1 MLSSQVTARL
11 PKGGRAFLSLM
22 LLLGLV
28 ALISGPATAQLPAR
42 PVIDPAKELAAIKA
56 ASDLDS
62 DPADAEAVRDVCT
75 ACHSSSQ
82 FLGTPR
88 SSSRWEQLF
97 GQMAQQ
103 GARPN
108 DEQVDRIVRYF
119 QRNLMVVNVNTSPDE
134 ELGPT
139 LQISPETTAAITLRR
154 VQRKFTGIADLAAV
168 PGVNRSVLERLKDR
182 LQF

>member
-1 MLSSQVTARL
+1 MVSMLKARL
-11 PKGGRAFLSLM
+11 PKCGRVLFC
-22 LLLGLV
+22 LGLL
-28 ALISGPATAQLPAR
+28 ALVSAPATAQLPPR
-42 PVIDPAKELAAIKA
+42 PVINPAKELAAIKA
-56 ASDLDS
+56 ASHLDN

-103 GARPN
+103 GAHPN

-119 QRNLMVVNVNTSPDE
+119 QRNLMVVNVNTSPLE

-139 LQISPETTAAITLRR
+139 LQTGPETTTAIVMRR
-154 VQRKFTGIADLAAV
+154 GKRKFTGIADLAAV

>member
-1 MLSSQVTARL
+1 MLSFLPTARL
-11 PKGGRAFLSLM
+11 PACSRA
-22 LLLGLV
+22 LV
-28 ALISGPATAQLPAR
+28 CLFVLVGAPAMAQLPPR
-42 PVIDPAKELAAIKA
+42 PVIDPAQELAAIKA
-56 ASDLDS
+56 ASQLDD
-62 DPADAEAVRDVCT
+62 DPSDAEAVRDVCT

-88 SSSRWEQLF
+88 SSSRWEELF
-97 GQMAQQ
+97 GQMARQ
-103 GARPN
+103 GAHPN

-139 LQISPETTAAITLRR
+139 LQTSAEVTAAITLRR
-154 VQRKFTGIADLAAV
+154 MQRKFTGIADLATI
-168 PGVNRSVLERLKDR
+168 PGVDRRVLERLKDR

>member
-11 PKGGRAFLSLM
+11 PKGGRAFLSLT
-22 LLLGLV
+22 LLLG
-28 ALISGPATAQLPAR
+28 LISGPAIAQLPAR
-42 PVIDPAKELAAIKA
+42 PVMDPAKELAAIKA
-56 ASDLDS
+56 ASTLDD

-139 LQISPETTAAITLRR
+139 LQTSAEVTAAITLRR
-154 VQRKFTGIADLAAV
+154 MQRKFTGIADLATI
-168 PGVNRSVLERLKDR
+168 PGVD
-182 LQF
+182 

>member
-1 MLSSQVTARL
+1 MTSRSPITRSSQ
-11 PKGGRAFLSLM
+11 GGRVLLSTA
-22 LLLGLV
+22 LLGLLGIGT
-28 ALISGPATAQLPAR
+28 ALAQLPAR

-62 DPADAEAVRDVCT
+62 DPADVQAVQQICT

-97 GQMAQQ
+97 GQMAQL
-103 GARPN
+103 GARP
-108 DEQVDRIVRYF
+108 DDAQVDQIVRYF
-119 QRNLMVVNVNTSPDE
+119 QRNLTVINVNTSPME

-139 LQISPETTAAITLRR
+139 LQTDPDATTAIVLRR
-154 VQRKFTGIADLAAV
+154 GLRKFTGIADLAAI
-168 PGVNRSVLERLKDR
+168 PGVKRSVLEQLKDR

>member
-1 MLSSQVTARL
+1 M
-11 PKGGRAFLSLM
+11 
-22 LLLGLV
+22 
-28 ALISGPATAQLPAR
+28 AQLPPR
-42 PVIDPAKELAAIKA
+42 PVIDPAQELAAIKA
-56 ASDLDS
+56 ASQLDD
-62 DPADAEAVRDVCT
+62 DPSDAEAVRDVCT

-88 SSSRWEQLF
+88 SSSRWEELF
-97 GQMAQQ
+97 GQMARQ
-103 GARPN
+103 GAHPN

-139 LQISPETTAAITLRR
+139 LQTSPEVTAAITLRR
-154 VQRKFTGIADLAAV
+154 MQRKFTGIADLATI
-168 PGVNRSVLERLKDR
+168 PGVDRRVLERLKDR

>member
-1 MLSSQVTARL
+1 MHSSKITAWPL
-11 PKGGRAFLSLM
+11 KSGRFFLSL
-22 LLLGLV
+22 GLFV
-28 ALISGPATAQLPAR
+28 LFAGPAIAQLPAR
-42 PVIDPAKELAAIKA
+42 PVIDPVKELAAIKA
-56 ASDLDS
+56 ASTLD
-62 DPADAEAVRDVCT
+62 DVPGDAEAVQQVCT

-88 SSSRWEQLF
+88 SSSRWEQVF

-108 DEQVDRIVRYF
+108 EEQIDRIERYF
-119 QRNLMVVNVNTSPDE
+119 QRNLIVVNVNTSPDE

-139 LQISPETTAAITLRR
+139 LQTTPEVTAAITLRR
-154 VQRKFTGIADLAAV
+154 RLQKFTGIADLAAI
-168 PGVNRSVLERLKDR
+168 PGVDRAVLEGLKDR

>member
-1 MLSSQVTARL
+1 
-11 PKGGRAFLSLM
+11 
-22 LLLGLV
+22 
-28 ALISGPATAQLPAR
+28 
-42 PVIDPAKELAAIKA
+42 
-56 ASDLDS
+56 
-62 DPADAEAVRDVCT
+62 
-75 ACHSSSQ
+75 
-82 FLGTPR
+82 LGTPR

-139 LQISPETTAAITLRR
+139 LQTTPEVTAAITLRR
-154 VQRKFTGIADLAAV
+154 RMQKFTGIADLAGI
-168 PGVNRSVLERLKDR
+168 PGVDRAVLEGLKDR

>member
-1 MLSSQVTARL
+1 MSLLPSNIRP
-11 PKGGRAFLSLM
+11 PKGGRIFLVLVGAVG
-22 LLLGLV
+22 LGVLTGQ
-28 ALISGPATAQLPAR
+28 ALAQLPPR
-42 PVIDPAKELAAIKA
+42 PELDPAKELAAIKT
-56 ASDLDS
+56 ASTLDN

-88 SSSRWEQLF
+88 SSTRWEQLF

-103 GARPN
+103 GAQPN

-119 QRNLMVVNVNTSPDE
+119 QRNLMVVNVNSSPDE

-139 LQISPETTAAITLRR
+139 LQTTPEVTAAITLRR
-154 VQRKFTGIADLAAV
+154 RLHKFTGIADLATV
-168 PGVNRSVLERLKDR
+168 PGVDRAVLVGLKDR

>member
-1 MLSSQVTARL
+1 MLSFLPTTRL
-11 PKGGRAFLSLM
+11 PKCSRVLICLFA
-22 LLLGLV
+22 LV
-28 ALISGPATAQLPAR
+28 NAPAMAQLPPR
-42 PVIDPAKELAAIKA
+42 PVIDPAQELAAIKA
-56 ASDLDS
+56 ASQLDN
-62 DPADAEAVRDVCT
+62 DPSDAEAVRDVCT

-88 SSSRWEQLF
+88 SSSRWEELF
-97 GQMAQQ
+97 GQMARQ
-103 GARPN
+103 GAHPN

-139 LQISPETTAAITLRR
+139 LQTSAEVTAAITLRR
-154 VQRKFTGIADLAAV
+154 MQRKFTGIADLATI
-168 PGVNRSVLERLKDR
+168 PGVDRRVLERLKDR

>member
-1 MLSSQVTARL
+1 M
-11 PKGGRAFLSLM
+11 
-22 LLLGLV
+22 
-28 ALISGPATAQLPAR
+28 AQLPPR
-42 PVIDPAKELAAIKA
+42 PVIDPAQELAAIKA
-56 ASDLDS
+56 ASQLDN
-62 DPADAEAVRDVCT
+62 DPSDAEAVRDVCT

-88 SSSRWEQLF
+88 SSSRWEELF
-97 GQMAQQ
+97 GQMARQ
-103 GARPN
+103 GAHPN

-139 LQISPETTAAITLRR
+139 LQTSPEVTAAITLRR
-154 VQRKFTGIADLAAV
+154 MQRKFTGIADLATI
-168 PGVNRSVLERLKDR
+168 PGVDRRVLERLKDR

>member
-1 MLSSQVTARL
+1 MLSSPFTARL

-22 LLLGLV
+22 ALLGFL
-28 ALISGPATAQLPAR
+28 ALISGPAAAQLPPP
-42 PVIDPAKELAAIKA
+42 PVIDPAKELATIKA
-56 ASDLDS
+56 ASELDS
-62 DPADAEAVRDVCT
+62 DPADAVAVRDVCT

-88 SSSRWEQLF
+88 SSSRWDQLF

-139 LQISPETTAAITLRR
+139 LQTSPEITAAITLRR
-154 VQRKFTGIADLAAV
+154 VQRKFTGIADLASV
-168 PGVNRSVLERLKDR
+168 PGVDRSVLVRLKDR

>member
-1 MLSSQVTARL
+1 MLSPHFTARL
-11 PKGGRAFLSLM
+11 SKGSRAFLSLG
-22 LLLGLV
+22 LL
-28 ALISGPATAQLPAR
+28 ALLCSPAIAQLPAR
-42 PVIDPAKELAAIKA
+42 PVIDPVKELAAIKA
-56 ASDLDS
+56 ASTLD
-62 DPADAEAVRDVCT
+62 DVPGDAEAVQQVCT

-88 SSSRWEQLF
+88 SSSRWEQVF

-103 GARPN
+103 GAHPT
-108 DEQVDRIVRYF
+108 DEQIDQIVRYF
-119 QRNLMVVNVNTSPDE
+119 QRNLMVVNVNTSPLE

-139 LQISPETTAAITLRR
+139 LQVNDETSTAIVMRR
-154 VQRKFTGIADLAAV
+154 SQRKFTGIADLASI

>member
-1 MLSSQVTARL
+1 M
-11 PKGGRAFLSLM
+11 
-22 LLLGLV
+22 
-28 ALISGPATAQLPAR
+28 AQLPPR
-42 PVIDPAKELAAIKA
+42 PVIDPAQELAAIKA
-56 ASDLDS
+56 ASQLDN
-62 DPADAEAVRDVCT
+62 DPSDAEAVRDVCT

-88 SSSRWEQLF
+88 SSSRWEELF
-97 GQMAQQ
+97 GQMARQ
-103 GARPN
+103 GAHPN

-139 LQISPETTAAITLRR
+139 LQTSAEVTAAITLRR
-154 VQRKFTGIADLAAV
+154 MQRKFTGIADLATI
-168 PGVNRSVLERLKDR
+168 PGVDRRVLERLKDR

>member
-1 MLSSQVTARL
+1 MLSFLPTTRL
-11 PKGGRAFLSLM
+11 PKCSRA
-22 LLLGLV
+22 LV
-28 ALISGPATAQLPAR
+28 CLFALVNAPAMAQLPPR
-42 PVIDPAKELAAIKA
+42 PVIDPAQELAAIKA
-56 ASDLDS
+56 ASQLDN
-62 DPADAEAVRDVCT
+62 DPSDAEAVRDVCT

-88 SSSRWEQLF
+88 SSSRWEELF
-97 GQMAQQ
+97 GQMARQ
-103 GARPN
+103 GAHPN

-139 LQISPETTAAITLRR
+139 LQTSAEVTAAITLRR
-154 VQRKFTGIADLAAV
+154 MQRKFTGIADLV
-168 PGVNRSVLERLKDR
+168 TIPGVDRRVLERLKDR

>member
-1 MLSSQVTARL
+1 MLSFLPTARL
-11 PKGGRAFLSLM
+11 PKCSRA
-22 LLLGLV
+22 LV
-28 ALISGPATAQLPAR
+28 CLFALVNAPAMAQLPPR
-42 PVIDPAKELAAIKA
+42 PVIDPAQELAAIKA
-56 ASDLDS
+56 ASQLDN
-62 DPADAEAVRDVCT
+62 DPGDAEAVRDVCT

-103 GARPN
+103 GARPTE
-108 DEQVDRIVRYF
+108 EQIDQIVRYF
-119 QRNLMVVNVNTSPDE
+119 QRNLMVINVNTSPLE

-139 LQISPETTAAITLRR
+139 LQTSDETATAIVMRR
-154 VQRKFTGIADLAAV
+154 SQRKFTGIADLASI
-168 PGVNRSVLERLKDR
+168 PGVKRSVLEGLKDR

>member
-1 MLSSQVTARL
+1 MLSSSVTVRL
-11 PKGGRAFLSLM
+11 PKGSRIIFC
-22 LLLGLV
+22 LGLF
-28 ALISGPATAQLPAR
+28 AFAGTAAIAQLPPR
-42 PVIDPAKELAAIKA
+42 PAIDPAKELAAIKA
-56 ASDLDS
+56 ASLLDS
-62 DPADAEAVRDVCT
+62 DPADSVAVRDVCT

-88 SSSRWEQLF
+88 SSSRWEQVF

-108 DEQVDRIVRYF
+108 EEQIDRIERYF
-119 QRNLMVVNVNTSPDE
+119 QRNLIVVNVNTSPDE

-139 LQISPETTAAITLRR
+139 LQTTPEVTAAITLRR
-154 VQRKFTGIADLAAV
+154 RLQKFTGISDLATI
-168 PGVNRSVLERLKDR
+168 PGVDRSVLMGLKDR

>member
-1 MLSSQVTARL
+1 MRSPQLTARL
-11 PKGGRAFLSLM
+11 PKSSRAFLSLS
-22 LLLGLV
+22 LL
-28 ALISGPATAQLPAR
+28 ALLCGPAIAQLPAR
-42 PVIDPAKELAAIKA
+42 PVIDPVKELAAIKA
-56 ASDLDS
+56 ASTLD
-62 DPADAEAVRDVCT
+62 DIPGDAEAVQQVCT

-139 LQISPETTAAITLRR
+139 LQTTPEVTAAITLRR
-154 VQRKFTGIADLAAV
+154 RLQKFTGIADLASI
-168 PGVNRSVLERLKDR
+168 PGVDRAVLEGLKDR

>member
-1 MLSSQVTARL
+1 MTSSTPTARL
-11 PKGGRAFLSLM
+11 PKCSRVLFCLGM
-22 LLLGLV
+22 LALV
-28 ALISGPATAQLPAR
+28 GAPALAQLPPR

-56 ASDLDS
+56 ASELDS
-62 DPADAEAVRDVCT
+62 DPLDAQAVRDICT

-139 LQISPETTAAITLRR
+139 LQTTPEVTAAITLRR
-154 VQRKFTGIADLAAV
+154 RLQKFSGIADLASI
-168 PGVNRSVLERLKDR
+168 PGVDRSVLERLKDR

>member
-1 MLSSQVTARL
+1 MLSFLPTTRL
-11 PKGGRAFLSLM
+11 PKCSRVLICLFA
-22 LLLGLV
+22 LV
-28 ALISGPATAQLPAR
+28 NAPAMAQLPPR
-42 PVIDPAKELAAIKA
+42 PVIDPAQELAAIKA
-56 ASDLDS
+56 ASQLDN
-62 DPADAEAVRDVCT
+62 DPSDAEAVRDVCT

-88 SSSRWEQLF
+88 SSSRWEELF
-97 GQMAQQ
+97 GQMARQ
-103 GARPN
+103 GAHPN

-139 LQISPETTAAITLRR
+139 LQTSAEVTAAITLRR
-154 VQRKFTGIADLAAV
+154 MQRKFTGIADLATI
-168 PGVNRSVLERLKDR
+168 PGADRRVLERLKDR

>member
-1 MLSSQVTARL
+1 M
-11 PKGGRAFLSLM
+11 
-22 LLLGLV
+22 
-28 ALISGPATAQLPAR
+28 AQLPPR
-42 PVIDPAKELAAIKA
+42 PVIDPAQELAAIKA
-56 ASDLDS
+56 ASELDN
-62 DPADAEAVRDVCT
+62 DPSDAEAVRDVCT

-88 SSSRWEQLF
+88 SSSRWEELF
-97 GQMAQQ
+97 GQMARQ
-103 GARPN
+103 GAHPN

-139 LQISPETTAAITLRR
+139 LQTSPEITAAITLRR
-154 VQRKFTGIADLAAV
+154 MQRKFTGIADLATI
-168 PGVNRSVLERLKDR
+168 PGVDRRVLERLKDR

>member
-1 MLSSQVTARL
+1 MIFSWLATR
-11 PKGGRAFLSLM
+11 PPEGGRVF
-22 LLLGLV
+22 LLLILV
-28 ALISGPATAQLPAR
+28 PVLFALVSGPVAAQLPAR
-42 PVIDPAKELAAIKA
+42 PVIDPLQELNAIKT
-56 ASDLDS
+56 ASTLDD
-62 DPADAEAVRDVCT
+62 DPADAEAVQQVCT

-88 SSSRWEQLF
+88 SSSRWEQVF
-97 GQMAQQ
+97 GQMARQ

-139 LQISPETTAAITLRR
+139 LQTSPETTAAITLRR
-154 VQRKFTGIADLAAV
+154 VQRKFTGVADLASV
-168 PGVNRSVLERLKDR
+168 PGVNRAVLEGLKDR

>member
-1 MLSSQVTARL
+1 MTSSTDTARL
-11 PKGGRAFLSLM
+11 PKSSRVLFC
-22 LLLGLV
+22 LGLLALV
-28 ALISGPATAQLPAR
+28 AAPALAQLPPR

-56 ASDLDS
+56 ASELDS
-62 DPADAEAVRDVCT
+62 DPLDAQAVRDICT

-119 QRNLMVVNVNTSPDE
+119 QRNLMVVNVNTSPLE

-139 LQISPETTAAITLRR
+139 LQTNPETTTAIVMRR
-154 VQRKFTGIADLAAV
+154 DKRKFTGIADLAAV
-168 PGVNRSVLERLKDR
+168 PGVDRSVLERLKDR

>member
-1 MLSSQVTARL
+1 MLSFLPTTRL
-11 PKGGRAFLSLM
+11 PKCSRA
-22 LLLGLV
+22 LV
-28 ALISGPATAQLPAR
+28 CLFVLVGAPAMAQLPPR
-42 PVIDPAKELAAIKA
+42 PVIDPAQELAAIKA
-56 ASDLDS
+56 ASQLDN
-62 DPADAEAVRDVCT
+62 DPSDAEAVRDVCT

-88 SSSRWEQLF
+88 SSSRWEELF
-97 GQMAQQ
+97 GQMARQ
-103 GARPN
+103 GAHPN

-139 LQISPETTAAITLRR
+139 LQTSPEVTAAITLRR
-154 VQRKFTGIADLAAV
+154 MQRKFTGIADLATI
-168 PGVNRSVLERLKDR
+168 PGVDRRVLERLKDR